1 MWYIDRCSESHNC
14 LLHRTKVKNFQD
26 AMKVDTQSNNS
37 RAQKPAATIGELSK
51 QAEHE
56 RNSRN
61 SIDPSKKWFYEL
73 YL

>member
-1 MWYIDRCSESHNC
+1 M
-14 LLHRTKVKNFQD
+14 KNFQD

-37 RAQKPAATIGELSK
+37 RAQKPPATIGELSK